1 MDKVIVRYENNRL
14 VRYDGKEL
22 LESISKLHGEKNMT
36 GSLQIGP
43 TILS

>member
-22 LESISKLHGEKNMT
+22 LESISKLRREKNMT